1 MKKLFIII
9 LPILISC
16 NSLSDEDESALVY
29 SYLFV
34 DKIVK
39 NNECFSIEFFNER
52 QKQWDYKT
60 KTAYSSADKKSYQ
73 IKNAKNIR
81 KLNEFM
87 FYSYYKQSI
96 CHFEKWKDEF
106 VNQNNTEKAYHLSL
120 AKEFLNNASEI
131 YNNDRKFLEC
141 ENCELLLFWI
151 SQIKNFQNDLKDF
164 KGDISD
170 YSKAIDLNPDFSKAR
185 LIADFLELGEL
196 FANDADAYYSRG
208 NSRDDLKDFNGAISD
223 YNKAIELNPNSAK
236 AYYSRGNSKYDLKD
250 YNGAISD
257 YTKVIELNPNS
268 ANAYY
273 NRGVSKSDLKD
284 FNGAISDYTKVIEL
298 IPNDALAYY
307 NRSVCKELLEDLN
320 GACEDAKKAIS
331 LGSKNSLKWV
341 SENCN

>member
-1 MKKLFIII
+1 M
-9 LPILISC
+9 PILISC
-16 NSLSDEDESALVY
+16 NSLSDEDESALIY

-223 YNKAIELNPNSAK
+223 YNKAIELNPNSA
-236 AYYSRGNSKYDLKD
+236 
-250 YNGAISD
+250 
-257 YTKVIELNPNS
+257 
-268 ANAYY
+268 NAYY

-331 LGSKNSLKWV
+331 FGSKNSLKWV